1 MLIVPTDQ
9 TQRRDLELISATPH
23 EENSLK
29 ILENWPF
36 SQHDQDRTWST
47 STARHF
53 SLHHND
59 SALSR
64 LAIPTPRVDTLILK
78 SDPPS
83 VRRFDRKPENQLSRC
98 LAGSSP
104 VITTLEVGLVANLH
118 QIRSIG
124 WVFPAEGDNNNGYTT
139 YGVLY
144 S

>member
-1 MLIVPTDQ
+1 MLLRMKKIP
-9 TQRRDLELISATPH
+9 LKYWKIGHSLNLI
-23 EENSLK
+23 K
-29 ILENWPF
+29 IGRGAPKN
-36 SQHDQDRTWST
+36 T

-78 SDPPS
+78 SDPPT
-83 VRRFDRKPENQLSRC
+83 VRHFDRKPENQLSRC

-104 VITTLEVGLVANLH
+104 VITSLEVGLVANLH

-124 WVFPAEGDNNNGYTT
+124 WIFPAEGDNNNGYTT